1 MAEVLK
7 VFHFAKQ
14 HCVTEMQIWR
24 SGIEASFNSQGTAKL
39 FPAESAARGDPLR
52 ELLRQAPSSG
62 RQLFVNGHYFIKARR
77 PIRA

>member
-14 HCVTEMQIWR
+14 HCVTEMQIGR
-24 SGIEASFNSQGTAKL
+24 SGIEASFNSQGTASFFRLNQPLAEILFANYFGKPLLQVDKL
-39 FPAESAARGDPLR
+39 FA
-52 ELLRQAPSSG
+52 
-62 RQLFVNGHYFIKARR
+62 NGHYFIKARR